1 MAARESP
8 CRPAVPLNGLL
19 LREKLLDYVDMVVA
33 PVLIGGR
40 DTPTLIDGES
50 LRSQEQLSGVGVLE
64 LQECAVLENSY
75 LRLRYKVVR

>member
-1 MAARESP
+1 M
-8 CRPAVPLNGLL
+8 
-19 LREKLLDYVDMVVA
+19 DYVDMVVA

>member
-1 MAARESP
+1 
-8 CRPAVPLNGLL
+8 
-19 LREKLLDYVDMVVA
+19 MVVA